1 MRFLTFV
8 AVLLLSASLAAELQE
23 KAVTYSADGV
33 DMTGYLVYDDAVDGT
48 RPGILV
54 VHEWWG
60 HNDYARN
67 RARQLAELGYTALA
81 IDMYGDGKTAEHPK
95 EAGEFAGQVMGNM
108 AGAKARFIAAMK
120 LLKAHQTVDVER
132 IGAIGYCFGGGVV
145 LAMARM
151 GLDLDGVVSFH
162 GSLATQTPA
171 RPGEVKADVLVLHG
185 EEDPMVTAEQ
195 VEAFK
200 TEMSEAGV
208 DYTFIAYPGAT
219 HSFTNP
225 AADSVAKA
233 FDLPI
238 GYDADA
244 ARKSW
249 QAMQDFFDRIF
260 SPAEDENED
269 AY

>member
-1 MRFLTFV
+1 
-8 AVLLLSASLAAELQE
+8 
-23 KAVTYSADGV
+23 
-33 DMTGYLVYDDAVDGT
+33 
-48 RPGILV
+48 
-54 VHEWWG
+54 
-60 HNDYARN
+60 
-67 RARQLAELGYTALA
+67 
-81 IDMYGDGKTAEHPK
+81 
-95 EAGEFAGQVMGNM
+95 
-108 AGAKARFIAAMK
+108 
-120 LLKAHQTVDVER
+120 
-132 IGAIGYCFGGGVV
+132 
-145 LAMARM
+145 
-151 GLDLDGVVSFH
+151 
-162 GSLATQTPA
+162 
-171 RPGEVKADVLVLHG
+171 
-185 EEDPMVTAEQ
+185 MVTAEQ